1 MDLHIFLQI
10 SKYYHNSF
18 CWISFLLHLPCHIF
32 CSGGSQTSAHI
43 RIFRGI
49 WKHRYLGPSPESP
62 IHQAWDWTNEFAFL
76 TSCQVTSVGTHFQCN
91 WYLHLMIEKHI
102 LISAYVVITWHSD
115 MPYSTVPSFLFLV
128 ISIYLFCHWICE
140 ARTQCWNLRAQGRLI
155 VLKRQVPFCNFN
167 LKKKKIT

>member
-1 MDLHIFLQI
+1 MKEILTHIPNTEFWFKEEKKKNTMDLHIFLQI

-43 RIFRGI
+43 RIFRGV

-128 ISIYLFCHWICE
+128 ISIYLSFATEYVKHVRNAE
-140 ARTQCWNLRAQGRLI
+140 T
-155 VLKRQVPFCNFN
+155 
-167 LKKKKIT
+167 